1 MKPTPQF
8 EVALRRVQ
16 VRYMQRLASHG
27 VRSLERIDPLSEH
40 TKMLSTLTR
49 EQQALGKKPEPNVAH
64 APQRAPESLV
74 QAIAAPKAIPK
85 VAAAPALVSASL
97 DALAEDGAL
106 NQAVDDH
113 VSLKNDSSEAQRP
126 EGEGVEAKIEA
137 SEDEYSET
145 VSAAAAAPASEEA
158 QPADALAEAELTPEE
173 AGLANAQFS
182 DAADGGLDA
191 SDVVAQDELLSVV
204 ASLGDQDLP
213 ETLESSAKPNQE
225 TSMRTIV
232 EGAAVQLDLSTEEQ
246 NDAHQLFAGQDNVG
260 SRVADEGASA
270 LSALAFATPETFN
283 EKPLGEEN
291 AAQAMEGLSLDIS
304 DSLNALGADS
314 LGSDSLGGAFE
325 EASEFASIAEQ
336 PSLTETMGADVLA
349 ILQAPPEGENL
360 ELDTK
365 QHSLLK
371 EKTVTIDNS
380 LLDSVT
386 SDTGMAPE
394 VTEVFVRKQDM
405 KPYRRNN
412 ARYTCS
418 ACSKDFF
425 TKEQVDACFYS
436 HPEEGSEEERMLRE
450 KVEKI
455 KAKSAA

>member
-145 VSAAAAAPASEEA
+145 VSAAAAAPASRRGRVD
-158 QPADALAEAELTPEE
+158 PRRGWPC
-173 AGLANAQFS
+173 
-182 DAADGGLDA
+182 
-191 SDVVAQDELLSVV
+191 
-204 ASLGDQDLP
+204 
-213 ETLESSAKPNQE
+213 KC
-225 TSMRTIV
+225 
-232 EGAAVQLDLSTEEQ
+232 AVL
-246 NDAHQLFAGQDNVG
+246 
-260 SRVADEGASA
+260 
-270 LSALAFATPETFN
+270 
-283 EKPLGEEN
+283 
-291 AAQAMEGLSLDIS
+291 
-304 DSLNALGADS
+304 
-314 LGSDSLGGAFE
+314 
-325 EASEFASIAEQ
+325 
-336 PSLTETMGADVLA
+336 
-349 ILQAPPEGENL
+349 
-360 ELDTK
+360 
-365 QHSLLK
+365 
-371 EKTVTIDNS
+371 
-380 LLDSVT
+380 
-386 SDTGMAPE
+386 
-394 VTEVFVRKQDM
+394 
-405 KPYRRNN
+405 
-412 ARYTCS
+412 
-418 ACSKDFF
+418 
-425 TKEQVDACFYS
+425 
-436 HPEEGSEEERMLRE
+436 
-450 KVEKI
+450 
-455 KAKSAA
+455 